1 MGTNP
6 KMKFVLFFVALA
18 FVAAVDA
25 APADGKV
32 FGKDGLGAIQAN
44 LAKLPP
50 LASDLNTMEEKLTAL
65 SKKDAV
71 FKDAADSLQ
80 PLWTLKTMARAP
92 KGPNRPEGK
101 ENWNNKRNKKN
112 IRWEY
117 NFHHQDYRSFCKII
131 SKNDFIM

>member
-71 FKDAADSLQ
+71 FKDAADSLA
-80 PLWTLKTMARAP
+80 TAVDTKDYG
-92 KGPNRPEGK
+92 KGAKGTKSSCRKGK
-101 ENWNNKRNKKN
+101 LE
-112 IRWEY
+112 
-117 NFHHQDYRSFCKII
+117 Q
-131 SKNDFIM
+131 